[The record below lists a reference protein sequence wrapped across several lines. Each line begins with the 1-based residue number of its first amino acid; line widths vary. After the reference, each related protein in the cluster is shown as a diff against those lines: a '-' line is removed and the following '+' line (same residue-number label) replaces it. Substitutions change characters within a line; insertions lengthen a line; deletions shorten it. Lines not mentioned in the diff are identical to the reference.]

1 MPATPISQEAIYSTL
16 YATLALTDS
25 IFQIWITL
33 TFAVLIATYVAE
45 RRFDRAL
52 YRLVSGLYAFA
63 SVILF
68 VRFASAAYQAFHYK
82 NLLRARGF
90 EPWPVPNVVSL
101 IIGMEKRERIALMP
115 APKHAMEPTAS
126 RRNIQLHM
134 RPTQGPVATRA
145 VARLSSSCSR
155 QAFGLSKGCLCP
167 GTV

>member
-45 RRFDRAL
+45 RRFDPAL
-52 YRLVSGLYAFA
+52 YRLVSSLYAFA

-82 NLLRARGF
+82 NLLSARGF
-90 EPWPVPNVVSL
+90 EPWPVPNIVSL
-101 IIGMEKRERIALMP
+101 IIGIGTFVFLLSGTADTLWFVRIAS
-115 APKHAMEPTAS
+115 KRAS
-126 RRNIQLHM
+126 TLR
-134 RPTQGPVATRA
+134 
-145 VARLSSSCSR
+145 
-155 QAFGLSKGCLCP
+155 
-167 GTV
+167 